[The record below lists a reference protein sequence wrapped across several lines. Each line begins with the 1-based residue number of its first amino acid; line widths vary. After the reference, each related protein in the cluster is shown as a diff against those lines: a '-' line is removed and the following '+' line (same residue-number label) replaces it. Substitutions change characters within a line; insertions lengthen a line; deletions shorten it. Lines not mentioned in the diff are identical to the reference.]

1 VEVKAGASEL
11 RGKESRIG
19 VGDLPDRVETNC
31 LKARLGFRPDAPKA
45 GYGKRSKPRF
55 GVVRRNEGQAI
66 RLLAGARDLGH
77 VLGGRQADR
86 YGQAAGRLVDR
97 FLQSASDGPWLT
109 KELLGAGHVEEC
121 LIKA

>member
-1 VEVKAGASEL
+1 MQVKFDIGLLAHILFECSLRPNAFGCSPSNDGPRIFRLGESVEVKAGASEL

-66 RLLAGARDLGH
+66 RLL
-77 VLGGRQADR
+77 
-86 YGQAAGRLVDR
+86 
-97 FLQSASDGPWLT
+97 
-109 KELLGAGHVEEC
+109 
-121 LIKA
+121 